1 MLLYD
6 ECATFKRLSR
16 LSLDMVSEKE
26 MYDDLEYLIEKL
38 LWVEFLNSKMAA
50 QLNPLLTI
58 SSITIVTMLSL
69 ATIIIN
75 VAGKGIVDSMFL
87 LGLSIVAIF
96 SLIGFVTIKMLLA
109 KKRLQCLERL
119 QDEVLSDKHISR
131 EKIKE
136 KYEKCLL
143 GIESIL

>member
-1 MLLYD
+1 
-6 ECATFKRLSR
+6 
-16 LSLDMVSEKE
+16 MVSEKE

-38 LWVEFLNSKMAA
+38 LWVEFLNNKMAA

>member
-38 LWVEFLNSKMAA
+38 LWVEFLNNKMAA